1 MPQLISGLDS
11 EAVQACKDL
20 FGKLTKK
27 KLVVVEPMEAEL
39 AKLFSNTWRYIT
51 FAIGNQFYMT
61 AADHGLNY
69 HNIYKAM
76 VTDYERNKDLPR
88 PGFAAGPCL
97 LKDTMQLAAFNNN
110 NFFLGHAAM
119 LVNEGFPN
127 YLIQKLV
134 KAVPDL
140 HNKTIGILG
149 MAFKAESDDARD
161 SLSYKLKKIAA
172 TKCRAVLCHDFYI
185 KDSSFSSLE
194 DTLEKSDILIL
205 GAPHKEYAK
214 IDLAKYQ
221 NKILGGPEIKLVSS
235 NNLEIGQKNNKL
247 FVDVWNFWKK

>member
-1 MPQLISGLDS
+1 
-11 EAVQACKDL
+11 
-20 FGKLTKK
+20 
-27 KLVVVEPMEAEL
+27 MEAEL

-119 LVNEGFPN
+119 LVNEGFPS
-127 YLIQKLV
+127 YIIEKLL

-172 TKCRAVLCHDFYI
+172 TKCRAVLCHDFYV
-185 KDSSFSSLE
+185 KDASFSSLE

-205 GAPHKEYAK
+205 GAPHKDYAK
-214 IDLAKYQ
+214 IDIAKYK

-235 NNLEIGQKNNKL
+235 NNLESSNKNNKL